1 MRKVILI
8 RYGEIFLKGAKRG
21 FFEKTLVDNLKKS
34 LSGQKFILTKYSARY
49 IISDFDE
56 SLTEYFLDR
65 ISCVFG
71 VHSFSL
77 AYEVDTD
84 IDQIEQ
90 AAKLISNK
98 NGTFKVNTKRA
109 DKKFFMSSYTVSAE
123 IGHRLLIAYPDLS
136 VDLYNPNKEINID
149 IRENGKT
156 LVFSAIIKAVNGMPV
171 GVSGKGLLML
181 SGGIDS
187 PVACYMMAK
196 RGMRMRALHFASFP
210 YTSEN
215 AKEKVLT
222 LAKQLKKYCIDLTV
236 DVVSFTEI
244 QTEIHE
250 KCPENLMITLMRR
263 FMMRIANKMCAKN
276 ECKAVITGESL
287 GQVASQ
293 TIESITSTNALAEY
307 PVLRPLIGFDKD
319 EIIDIAKKINTFE
332 TSILP
337 YEDCCTV
344 FLPKNP
350 ATKPKLETVERAE
363 KLLDVDKL
371 VENALNT
378 TETYVI

>member
-1 MRKVILI
+1 MKKVILI
-8 RYGEIFLKGAKRG
+8 RYGEIFLKGANRG
-21 FFEKTLVDNLKKS
+21 FFEKTLVDNIKKA
-34 LSGQKFILTKYSARY
+34 LDGKNYKLTKYSARY

-56 SLTEYFLDR
+56 SLTEWFEDK
-65 ISCVFG
+65 ISCIFG

-84 IDQIEQ
+84 INQIVE
-90 AAKLISNK
+90 ASKLISDK
-98 NGTFKVNTKRA
+98 KGTFKVNTKRA
-109 DKKFFMSSYTVSAE
+109 DKSFKMTSYEVCAE
-123 IGHRLLIAYPDLS
+123 VGYQLLSQYSDLS
-136 VDLYNPNKEINID
+136 VDLHNPDKEIFVD

-156 LVFSAIIKAVNGMPV
+156 LVFSSIIKAVNGMPV

-187 PVACYMMAK
+187 PVACFLMAK
-196 RGMRMRALHFASFP
+196 RGMKIHALHFASFP

-215 AKEKVLT
+215 AKQKVLT
-222 LAKQLKKYCIDLTV
+222 LAKLLKKYCISMTV

-244 QTEIHE
+244 QTQIHE
-250 KCPENLMITLMRR
+250 KCPESLLITIMRR
-263 FMMRIANKMCAKN
+263 FMMRIANKICALRN
-276 ECKAVITGESL
+276 CGAIITGESL

-293 TIESITSTNALAEY
+293 TIESITSTNSVAQY

-319 EIIDIAKKINTFE
+319 EIIDIARKINTFQ

-337 YEDCCTV
+337 YEDCCTI

-350 ATKPKLETVERAE
+350 ATRPKLETILRAE
-363 KLLDVDKL
+363 EALEIDKL
-371 VENALNT
+371 VDDALNNI
-378 TETYVI
+378 ETFYI